1 MNAAQLDENLILRIA
16 GGDQGAFREL
26 YQQTSGAVYGFA
38 LSILKNRHDAED
50 VMHDA
55 YLRTYAAAVT
65 YEPKGK
71 PLAWILTIVRN
82 LSYNKLRS
90 GRMNADIDAY
100 HHLTEDGSGTA
111 HISGATHISGAV
123 DASGAVDVSGTADD
137 RMVLEKAM
145 EILDFQERQ
154 IVILHALTGMKHREI
169 GQLLDLPT
177 GTVLSKYNR
186 ALKKVRNEL
195 EEKGVQR

>member
-1 MNAAQLDENLILRIA
+1 MNAAQLDENLILRMA
-16 GGDQGAFREL
+16 GGDKCAFREL

-38 LSILKNRHDAED
+38 LSILKNRQDAED
-50 VMHDA
+50 VMHDT
-55 YLRTYAAAVT
+55 YLRTYMASIA

-82 LSYNKLRS
+82 LSYNKLKSDRV
-90 GRMNADIDAY
+90 NADLDAY
-100 HHLTEDGSGTA
+100 TNLLVQEDNEQ
-111 HISGATHISGAV
+111 
-123 DASGAVDVSGTADD
+123 ADD

-154 IVILHALTGMKHREI
+154 IVILHVLTGMKHREI

-186 ALKKVRNEL
+186 ALKKVR
-195 EEKGVQR
+195 EEIEREGGAR